1 MLEGEAGA
9 EVAEHL
15 LEALSPRVL
24 IALLNLHWQKQL
36 AARRLRKGRSRRDIH
51 IMCVCARVSICSP
64 ASYMYT
70 YSLQLG
76 GQAGALPV
84 AVMHVHMHAHVY
96 ILYMTTSPA

>member
-36 AARRLRKGRSRRDIH
+36 AARRLRKGRSRREMYMH
-51 IMCVCARVSICSP
+51 ICICYMYMRICVCVC
-64 ASYMYT
+64 
-70 YSLQLG
+70 
-76 GQAGALPV
+76 V
-84 AVMHVHMHAHVY
+84 CVCV
-96 ILYMTTSPA
+96 

>member
-36 AARRLRKGRSRRDIH
+36 AARRLRKGRGRRDIH
-51 IMCVCARVSICSP
+51 IYIYIYACVCVRVCIACSQAARQAHCL
-64 ASYMYT
+64 
-70 YSLQLG
+70 SL
-76 GQAGALPV
+76 
-84 AVMHVHMHAHVY
+84 
-96 ILYMTTSPA
+96 

>member
-36 AARRLRKGRSRRDIH
+36 AARRLRKGRGR
-51 IMCVCARVSICSP
+51 
-64 ASYMYT
+64 
-70 YSLQLG
+70 
-76 GQAGALPV
+76 
-84 AVMHVHMHAHVY
+84 
-96 ILYMTTSPA
+96 

>member
-36 AARRLRKGRSRRDIH
+36 AARRLRKGRGRRDTYIY
-51 IMCVCARVSICSP
+51 MCVCACV
-64 ASYMYT
+64 
-70 YSLQLG
+70 YSLQPG

-84 AVMHVHMHAHVY
+84 AVMRVHVHAHVY

>member
-36 AARRLRKGRSRRDIH
+36 AARRLRKGRSRREMYMH
-51 IMCVCARVSICSP
+51 ICICIFILLLLYAYMRVCVCVC
-64 ASYMYT
+64 
-70 YSLQLG
+70 
-76 GQAGALPV
+76 V
-84 AVMHVHMHAHVY
+84 CV
-96 ILYMTTSPA
+96 